1 MQITNFKSVFIFLIP
16 TIFFTFFH
24 ISIAESQP
32 TEVLPVIL
40 IHGYRQD
47 ESSWNAWEELLS
59 KDGIPYYP
67 ASFEDDF
74 CGSAAEHARELVQLV
89 EFIKQE
95 EQSDK
100 VNIVG
105 FSKGGLD
112 ARVYLQDDN
121 ENVANLIMIG
131 TPNDGAPLAQ
141 WDILCDPAS
150 EDLEPGSL
158 ATKAERNPNTN
169 YYTISANY
177 VGPWWISNG
186 FWGFWTK
193 VMNGNPYIPGPDDGL
208 VPVGSVES
216 KPYFHNIGHP
226 SDYHLDLQT
235 ENEYRLTR
243 SILGKN

>member
-1 MQITNFKSVFIFLIP
+1 MQITNFKSVFIFLICI
-16 TIFFTFFH
+16 IFFTFFNVPV
-24 ISIAESQP
+24 AVSQP
-32 TEVLPVIL
+32 NEVLPVVL

-47 ESSWNAWEELLS
+47 ESSWNVWEELLS
-59 KDGIPYYP
+59 KDGIPYYT

-74 CGSAAEHARELVQLV
+74 CGSAEEHARELVQLV

-100 VNIVG
+100 VNMVG

-131 TPNDGAPLAQ
+131 TPNDGAPLAH
-141 WDILCDPAS
+141 WDILCNPAS

-158 ATKAERNPNTN
+158 ATNAERNPNTN

-177 VGPWWISNG
+177 IGWYLHFNG
-186 FWGFWTK
+186 VWTFE
-193 VMNGNPYIPGPDDGL
+193 MNGNPYIPGPDDGL
-208 VPVGSVES
+208 VPVESVES

-235 ENEYRLTR
+235 ENEYTLSR